1 MNSTLI
7 IYFTSLKMTSYLRPY
22 MDAMGRRSEKITTIS
37 WTKYFLMQHHLVFVD
52 MKYFF
57 VLHQLFFVDMKYFF
71 VQHQHVF
78 VETKLLFVQCQ
89 IKLFFVQ
96 HQIFVLDIA
105 YNVMP
110 CIMIYF
116 YCHIATK
123 IYRVS
128 KNK

>member
-1 MNSTLI
+1 
-7 IYFTSLKMTSYLRPY
+7 
-22 MDAMGRRSEKITTIS
+22 MGRRSEKITTIS
-37 WTKYFLMQHHLVFVD
+37 WTKYFFDAASSCFCRHE
-52 MKYFF
+52 YFF